1 VSLPRE
7 KRDRSASI
15 VFETNSEGDYRW
27 HLRITQIDC
36 NMTGKKSILSDRTQ
50 RAFATRYGSS
60 TGLSFLT
67 TDRSALY
74 SLPAPMG
81 CLQYFTAST
90 GTIES
95 FNFGEYLNN
104 LDYAICVERQPS
116 TCRVIYSASDFL
128 WSIDSALTD
137 KTRSGVGDNDCLAD
151 YLMIPAASQTGDGQT
166 FDRYCGGKLN
176 YQTDQ
181 LQEAPVISKANGPI
195 VLRFHSDATQDP
207 SVKDGFRLK
216 YEQSSTD
223 CLPQFSLSFTNNPN
237 FPTPVVANLVAH
249 YYEKQSPVVDSVK
262 QSPVIEKQEPI
273 IYLEKREPHVRSN
286 AKQLKI

>member
-1 VSLPRE
+1 MSLPRE
-7 KRDRSASI
+7 RRDRSASL

-27 HLRITQIDC
+27 HVRITQIDC

-50 RAFATRYGSS
+50 RAFRGPSA
-60 TGLSFLT
+60 GLSFLT

-81 CLQYFTAST
+81 CLQYFTATT
-90 GTIES
+90 GTVES

-104 LDYAICVERQPS
+104 LDYAICIERQPS

-137 KTRSGVGDNDCLAD
+137 KTRSGVGDNDCSAD
-151 YLMIPAASQTGDGQT
+151 YLMIPAGSQTGDGPT
-166 FDRYCGGKLN
+166 FDRYCGGKLH
-176 YQTDQ
+176 YLTDQ

-195 VLRFHSDATQDP
+195 VLRFHSDSSQDTT
-207 SVKDGFRLK
+207 VKDGFRLK

-237 FPTPVVANLVAH
+237 QPTPVVANLVAQ
-249 YYEKQSPVVDSVK
+249 YYEKQSPVVDL
-262 QSPVIEKQEPI
+262 EKQEPI
-273 IYLEKREPHVRSN
+273 IYLEKHEPHVRSN
-286 AKQLKI
+286 AKQLKL